1 VAVGQGPWHSVNSDI
16 YHDNPH
22 CQTGGMIDPENIRE
36 GTGGKRLCE
45 ECARLD
51 NAADSVAPPMGDL
64 TGEPGRGTRGREE
77 DLSRRE
83 AATSQPSGA
92 AYDSPFSE
100 PTVRRAG
107 VSRGRVGAEDEARLE
122 ESVRRGARRAMDEK
136 EQEES
141 GGGGLYGS
149 QIDASHIV
157 GAAIAE
163 LVGTFILVFG
173 GTAVA
178 VGAILARPTAGPA
191 YDSLAV
197 ALAFGLAL
205 AIVVAAL
212 GHVSGA
218 HVNPA
223 VTLGMAAT
231 GKFPWNYTPHYIG
244 AQLLGAL
251 LAAVATWITFGGAGA
266 RSEAKLAA
274 TYPAQGV
281 GDLQAFI
288 VELLI
293 TFILVFVVMA
303 VATDERAPAAIA
315 PIAVG
320 FALAVGVFIAGPVTG
335 GSLNPARSLGPMIVA
350 GDLTSFWLYILG
362 PIIGGVLGALLYDR
376 TMAQT
381 EGPG

>member
-1 VAVGQGPWHSVNSDI
+1 VDSERGRTEEELRREAELSRMAGSPVG
-16 YHDNPH
+16 
-22 CQTGGMIDPENIRE
+22 TPEA
-36 GTGGKRLCE
+36 GTHRVE
-45 ECARLD
+45 RASSQDATQATR
-51 NAADSVAPPMGDL
+51 NAAR
-64 TGEPGRGTRGREE
+64 RGTR
-77 DLSRRE
+77 E
-83 AATSQPSGA
+83 A
-92 AYDSPFSE
+92 
-100 PTVRRAG
+100 
-107 VSRGRVGAEDEARLE
+107 LE
-122 ESVRRGARRAMDEK
+122 EK
-136 EQEES
+136 EQEQQ

-149 QIDASHIV
+149 QIDASHLV

-178 VGAILARPTAGPA
+178 VAAILSRPTAGPA

-205 AIVVAAL
+205 AAVVAAI

-223 VTLGMAAT
+223 VTLGMAAA
-231 GKFPWNYTPHYIG
+231 GKFPWNYTPIYIA
-244 AQLLGAL
+244 AQLVGAV
-251 LAAVATWITFGGAGA
+251 LAALATWLTFGGAGA

-288 VELLI
+288 VEILI

-335 GSLNPARSLGPMIVA
+335 GSVNPVRSVGPMIVA
-350 GDLTSFWLYILG
+350 GDLTSVWLYILG
-362 PIIGGVLGALLYDR
+362 PIIGGVLAALLYDR

-381 EGPG
+381 EAPS

>member
-1 VAVGQGPWHSVNSDI
+1 MSESN
-16 YHDNPH
+16 
-22 CQTGGMIDPENIRE
+22 R
-36 GTGGKRLCE
+36 
-45 ECARLD
+45 
-51 NAADSVAPPMGDL
+51 
-64 TGEPGRGTRGREE
+64 REE
-77 DLSRRE
+77 ELRRE
-83 AATSQPSGA
+83 ADRRRA
-92 AYDSPFSE
+92 AELPIDDERLAAEAPRVDARRVAADE
-100 PTVRRAG
+100 PRVRR
-107 VSRGRVGAEDEARLE
+107 VSEDATRRAARQGTREALE
-122 ESVRRGARRAMDEK
+122 EE
-136 EQEES
+136 EES
-141 GGGGLYGS
+141 GGGLYGS

-178 VGAILARPTAGPA
+178 VGAILARPTAGGA
-191 YDSLAV
+191 YGSLAI

-205 AIVVAAL
+205 VAVVAAL

-231 GKFPWNYTPHYIG
+231 GRFPWRYAPHYVV
-244 AQLLGAL
+244 AQLVGAV
-251 LAAVATWITFGGAGA
+251 LAALATWLTFGGAGA
-266 RSEAKLAA
+266 RSEASLAA

-281 GDLQAFI
+281 GDLQAFV
-288 VELLI
+288 VEILI

-335 GSLNPARSLGPMIVA
+335 GAVNPARTLGPMLVA
-350 GDLTSFWLYILG
+350 GDLTSVWLYILG

-376 TMAQT
+376 FMAQT

>member
-16 YHDNPH
+16 YHDNPD
-22 CQTGGMIDPENIRE
+22 CQTGGSIDPENIRP
-36 GTGGKRLCE
+36 GAGGKRLCE

-51 NAADSVAPPMGDL
+51 NAAGSVAPPMGDL
-64 TGEPGRGTRGREE
+64 TGEPGRGTREREE
-77 DLSRRE
+77 DLSTRE
-83 AATSQPSGA
+83 AATRQPPA
-92 AYDSPFSE
+92 ATYEPLSE

-107 VSRGRVGAEDEARLE
+107 VSRGTVGAEEEARLE
-122 ESVRRGARRAMDEK
+122 ESVRRGARRAINEK

-163 LVGTFILVFG
+163 LVGTFVLVFG

-205 AIVVAAL
+205 AAVVAAV

-223 VTLGMAAT
+223 VTLGMAVT
-231 GKFPWNYTPHYIG
+231 KKFPWQYTPHYVV
-244 AQLLGAL
+244 AQLVGAV
-251 LAAVATWITFGGAGA
+251 LAALATWVTFGGAGA
-266 RSEAKLAA
+266 RGEAKLAA

-281 GDLQAFI
+281 GDLQAFV
-288 VELLI
+288 VEILI

-303 VATDERAPAAIA
+303 VATDQRAPAAIA

-335 GSLNPARSLGPMIVA
+335 GSVNPARSLGPMIVA
-350 GDLTSFWLYILG
+350 GDLSSVWLYVLG

>member
-1 VAVGQGPWHSVNSDI
+1 
-16 YHDNPH
+16 
-22 CQTGGMIDPENIRE
+22 
-36 GTGGKRLCE
+36 
-45 ECARLD
+45 LD
-51 NAADSVAPPMGDL
+51 S
-64 TGEPGRGTRGREE
+64 GRGRREE
-77 DLSRRE
+77 EIRRE
-83 AATSQPSGA
+83 AVERPA
-92 AYDSPFSE
+92 AGPRVDAAGYAVDDPLGE
-100 PTVRRAG
+100 PRVRRAG
-107 VSRGRVGAEDEARLE
+107 ASRGGVDLE
-122 ESVRRGARRAMDEK
+122 EEAHLEEDVRRGARRALDEK
-136 EQEES
+136 EGEQS

-149 QIDASHIV
+149 QIDSSHIV

-178 VGAILARPTAGPA
+178 VAAILARPTAGAA

-205 AIVVAAL
+205 AAVVAAV

-231 GKFPWNYTPHYIG
+231 KKFPWQFVPHYVG
-244 AQLLGAL
+244 AQLVGAV
-251 LAAVATWITFGGAGA
+251 LAAVATWITFGGAA
-266 RSEAKLAA
+266 RGEAKLAA

-281 GDLQAFI
+281 GDLRAFV
-288 VELLI
+288 VEILI

-303 VATDERAPAAIA
+303 VATDDRAPAAIA

-335 GSLNPARSLGPMIVA
+335 GSVNPARSLGPMLVA
-350 GDLTSFWLYILG
+350 GDLTSVWLYVLG
-362 PIIGGVLGALLYDR
+362 PIIGGILGALLYDR

-381 EGPG
+381 QGPA

>member
-1 VAVGQGPWHSVNSDI
+1 MEVGQGPWHSVNSDI
-16 YHDNPH
+16 YHDNPD
-22 CQTGGMIDPENIRE
+22 CQTGGSIDPENIRP
-36 GTGGKRLCE
+36 GTGGNRLCE
-45 ECARLD
+45 ECERLD
-51 NAADSVAPPMGDL
+51 RVAGSAAAPTSDL
-64 TGEPGRGTRGREE
+64 TGGPRRTTREGALPQREPATRPP
-77 DLSRRE
+77 
-83 AATSQPSGA
+83 AGA
-92 AYDSPFSE
+92 AHDPLGE
-100 PTVRRAG
+100 PSVRTAG
-107 VSRGRVGAEDEARLE
+107 APRGGFGPEEEARLE
-122 ESVRRGARRAMDEK
+122 ESVRRGARRALDEK

-149 QIDASHIV
+149 QIDQSHII
-157 GAAIAE
+157 GASIAE
-163 LVGTFILVFG
+163 LVGTFVLVYG

-178 VGAILARPTAGPA
+178 VGAILARPTAGPP

-205 AIVVAAL
+205 AAVVAAV

-231 GKFPWNYTPHYIG
+231 KKFPWQFVPHYVV
-244 AQLLGAL
+244 AQLVGAV
-251 LAAVATWITFGGAGA
+251 LAALATWVTFGGAGA

-281 GDLQAFI
+281 GDLQALV
-288 VELLI
+288 VEIFI

-303 VATDERAPAAIA
+303 VATDDRAPAAIA

-335 GSLNPARSLGPMIVA
+335 GSVNPARSLGPMLVA

-362 PIIGGVLGALLYDR
+362 PIIGGALAALLYDR
-376 TMAQT
+376 TLAQT

>member
-1 VAVGQGPWHSVNSDI
+1 MSESDRREEELRREADRRRAAEPPIGGERLAAEAPRVDARRVAS
-16 YHDNPH
+16 
-22 CQTGGMIDPENIRE
+22 
-36 GTGGKRLCE
+36 
-45 ECARLD
+45 
-51 NAADSVAPPMGDL
+51 
-64 TGEPGRGTRGREE
+64 GEPRVERLSEDASRRAARRGTR
-77 DLSRRE
+77 E
-83 AATSQPSGA
+83 A
-92 AYDSPFSE
+92 
-100 PTVRRAG
+100 
-107 VSRGRVGAEDEARLE
+107 LE
-122 ESVRRGARRAMDEK
+122 EK
-136 EQEES
+136 EEES
-141 GGGGLYGS
+141 SGGGLYGS
-149 QIDASHIV
+149 QIDAQHIL

-178 VGAILARPTAGPA
+178 VGAILARPTAGGA
-191 YDSLAV
+191 YGSLAI

-205 AIVVAAL
+205 VAVVAAL

-231 GKFPWNYTPHYIG
+231 GKFPWKYAPHYVV
-244 AQLLGAL
+244 AQLVGAV
-251 LAAVATWITFGGAGA
+251 LAALATWLTFGGAGA
-266 RSEAKLAA
+266 RSEASLAA

-288 VELLI
+288 VEILI
-293 TFILVFVVMA
+293 TFILVFVVIS

-335 GSLNPARSLGPMIVA
+335 GAVNPARALGPMLVA
-350 GDLTSFWLYILG
+350 GDLTSVWLYILG

-376 TMAQT
+376 FMAQT

>member
-1 VAVGQGPWHSVNSDI
+1 MDFDRGRRDEELPREAVEPPATAPRVDAAGYAVD
-16 YHDNPH
+16 
-22 CQTGGMIDPENIRE
+22 DP
-36 GTGGKRLCE
+36 L
-45 ECARLD
+45 
-51 NAADSVAPPMGDL
+51 
-64 TGEPGRGTRGREE
+64 GEPR
-77 DLSRRE
+77 
-83 AATSQPSGA
+83 
-92 AYDSPFSE
+92 
-100 PTVRRAG
+100 VRRAG
-107 VSRGRVGAEDEARLE
+107 ASRGAIGVEEEARLE
-122 ESVRRGARRAMDEK
+122 EDVRRGARRALDEK
-136 EQEES
+136 EREQS

-149 QIDASHIV
+149 QIDSSHII

-163 LVGTFILVFG
+163 LVGTFILIFG

-178 VGAILARPTAGPA
+178 VAAILARPTAGAA

-205 AIVVAAL
+205 VAVVAAV

-231 GKFPWNYTPHYIG
+231 KKFPWQFVPHYVG
-244 AQLLGAL
+244 AQLVGAV
-251 LAAVATWITFGGAGA
+251 LAAFATWITFGGPA
-266 RSEAKLAA
+266 RGQAKLAA

-281 GDLQAFI
+281 GDFQAFI
-288 VELLI
+288 VEILI

-303 VATDERAPAAIA
+303 VATDDRAPAAIA

-335 GSLNPARSLGPMIVA
+335 GSVNPARSLGPMLVA
-350 GDLTSFWLYILG
+350 GDLTSVWLYILG
-362 PIIGGVLGALLYDR
+362 PIVGGVLGALLYDR

-381 EGPG
+381 QGPA

>member
-1 VAVGQGPWHSVNSDI
+1 MDDERSK
-16 YHDNPH
+16 
-22 CQTGGMIDPENIRE
+22 RE
-36 GTGGKRLCE
+36 QAL
-45 ECARLD
+45 
-51 NAADSVAPPMGDL
+51 
-64 TGEPGRGTRGREE
+64 
-77 DLSRRE
+77 RRE
-83 AATSQPSGA
+83 AAERPA
-92 AYDSPFSE
+92 ADPRVDAVGYGTDE
-100 PTVRRAG
+100 PLAETMVRRAG
-107 VSRGRVGAEDEARLE
+107 TSHGGVGAEEEAHLE
-122 ESVRRGARRAMDEK
+122 EDVRRGARRAIDEK
-136 EQEES
+136 EQETS

-163 LVGTFILVFG
+163 LVGIFILVFG

-178 VGAILARPTAGPA
+178 VGAILSRPTAGPA

-205 AIVVAAL
+205 AAAVAAI

-231 GKFPWNYTPHYIG
+231 GKFPWQYAPHYLG
-244 AQLLGAL
+244 AQLVGAV
-251 LAAVATWITFGGAGA
+251 LAAFATWITFGGAGA
-266 RSEAKLAA
+266 RGEAKLAA

-281 GDLQAFI
+281 GDLQAFV
-288 VELLI
+288 VEILI

-303 VATDERAPAAIA
+303 VATDQRAPAAIA

-335 GSLNPARSLGPMIVA
+335 GSVNPARSLGPMLVA
-350 GDLTSFWLYILG
+350 GDLTSVWLYVLG
-362 PIIGGVLGALLYDR
+362 PIVGGVLEQLAKRVNLF
-376 TMAQT
+376 ASISASQHFS
-381 EGPG
+381 

>member
-1 VAVGQGPWHSVNSDI
+1 
-16 YHDNPH
+16 
-22 CQTGGMIDPENIRE
+22 
-36 GTGGKRLCE
+36 
-45 ECARLD
+45 
-51 NAADSVAPPMGDL
+51 
-64 TGEPGRGTRGREE
+64 
-77 DLSRRE
+77 
-83 AATSQPSGA
+83 
-92 AYDSPFSE
+92 
-100 PTVRRAG
+100 
-107 VSRGRVGAEDEARLE
+107 
-122 ESVRRGARRAMDEK
+122 
-136 EQEES
+136 
-141 GGGGLYGS
+141 
-149 QIDASHIV
+149 
-157 GAAIAE
+157 
-163 LVGTFILVFG
+163 
-173 GTAVA
+173 
-178 VGAILARPTAGPA
+178 VGAILSRPTAGPA

-205 AIVVAAL
+205 AAVVAAV

-231 GKFPWNYTPHYIG
+231 GKFPWQYTPHYIG
-244 AQLLGAL
+244 AQLVGAV
-251 LAAVATWITFGGAGA
+251 LAALATWITFGGAGA

-281 GDLQAFI
+281 GDLQAFV
-288 VELLI
+288 VEILI

-303 VATDERAPAAIA
+303 VATDDRAPAAIA

-335 GSLNPARSLGPMIVA
+335 GSVNPARSLGPMLVA

>member
-1 VAVGQGPWHSVNSDI
+1 MDSD
-16 YHDNPH
+16 
-22 CQTGGMIDPENIRE
+22 
-36 GTGGKRLCE
+36 
-45 ECARLD
+45 
-51 NAADSVAPPMGDL
+51 
-64 TGEPGRGTRGREE
+64 RGRREE
-77 DLSRRE
+77 ELRRE
-83 AATSQPSGA
+83 AVERPATAPRVDA
-92 AYDSPFSE
+92 AGYAADDPLGE
-100 PTVRRAG
+100 PRVRRAG
-107 VSRGRVGAEDEARLE
+107 ASRGGVDLE
-122 ESVRRGARRAMDEK
+122 EEAHLEEDVRRGARRALDEK
-136 EQEES
+136 EREQS

-149 QIDASHIV
+149 QIDSSHIV

-178 VGAILARPTAGPA
+178 VAAILARPTAGPA

-197 ALAFGLAL
+197 ALAFGIAL
-205 AIVVAAL
+205 AAVVAAV

-231 GKFPWNYTPHYIG
+231 KKFPWQFVPHYVV
-244 AQLLGAL
+244 AQLAGAV
-251 LAAVATWITFGGAGA
+251 LAAFATWITFGGAA
-266 RSEAKLAA
+266 RGEAKLAA

-281 GDLQAFI
+281 GDLQAFV
-288 VELLI
+288 VEILI

-303 VATDERAPAAIA
+303 VATDDRAPAAIA

-335 GSLNPARSLGPMIVA
+335 GSVNPARSLGPMIVA
-350 GDLTSFWLYILG
+350 GDLTSVWLYLLG

-381 EGPG
+381 QGPA

>member
-1 VAVGQGPWHSVNSDI
+1 
-16 YHDNPH
+16 
-22 CQTGGMIDPENIRE
+22 
-36 GTGGKRLCE
+36 L
-45 ECARLD
+45 
-51 NAADSVAPPMGDL
+51 
-64 TGEPGRGTRGREE
+64 RGASEHRVERA
-77 DLSRRE
+77 SSQE
-83 AATSQPSGA
+83 AARQA
-92 AYDSPFSE
+92 A
-100 PTVRRAG
+100 
-107 VSRGRVGAEDEARLE
+107 
-122 ESVRRGARRAMDEK
+122 RRGAREGIEEK
-136 EQEES
+136 EQEQQ
-141 GGGGLYGS
+141 GGGLYGS
-149 QIDASHIV
+149 QIDASHLV

-178 VGAILARPTAGPA
+178 VAAILARPTAGGA
-191 YDSLAV
+191 YGSLAV

-205 AIVVAAL
+205 AIVVASI

-231 GKFPWNYTPHYIG
+231 GKFPWNYAPIYIV
-244 AQLLGAL
+244 AQLVGAV
-251 LAAVATWITFGGAGA
+251 LAAQATWLTFGGPA

-274 TYPAQGV
+274 TYPARGV

-288 VELLI
+288 VEILI

-303 VATDERAPAAIA
+303 VATDQRAPAAIA

-335 GSLNPARSLGPMIVA
+335 GSVNPARSLGPMLVA
-350 GDLTSFWLYILG
+350 GDLTSVWLYVLG

-376 TMAQT
+376 VMAQT
-381 EGPG
+381 EAPQ

>member
-1 VAVGQGPWHSVNSDI
+1 VEVGGGPWHSVNSDI
-16 YHDNPH
+16 YHDNPD
-22 CQTGGMIDPENIRE
+22 CQTGGMIDPENIRP
-36 GTGGKRLCE
+36 GTDGKRLCE
-45 ECARLD
+45 ECERLD
-51 NAADSVAPPMGDL
+51 RAAGSVAAPMGDL
-64 TGEPGRGTRGREE
+64 TGEPARDTREE
-77 DLSRRE
+77 ALPPRE
-83 AATSQPSGA
+83 AAASPPTGA
-92 AYDSPFSE
+92 AHDPLGE
-100 PTVRRAG
+100 PMGRRAG
-107 VSRGRVGAEDEARLE
+107 APRGGFGAEEEARIE
-122 ESVRRGARRAMDEK
+122 ENVRRGARRAMDEK

-149 QIDASHIV
+149 QIDATHIL

-163 LVGTFILVFG
+163 LVGTFVLVYG

-178 VGAILARPTAGPA
+178 VGAILARPTAGPP

-205 AIVVAAL
+205 AAVVAAV
-212 GHVSGA
+212 GHISGA

-231 GKFPWNYTPHYIG
+231 KKFPWQYVPHYVV
-244 AQLLGAL
+244 AQLVGAV
-251 LAAVATWITFGGAGA
+251 LAALATWVTFGGAGA
-266 RSEAKLAA
+266 RGEAKLAA

-281 GDLQAFI
+281 GDLQAFV
-288 VELLI
+288 VEILI

-303 VATDERAPAAIA
+303 VATDQRAPAAIA

-335 GSLNPARSLGPMIVA
+335 GSVNPARSLGPMIVA
-350 GDLTSFWLYILG
+350 GDLTSFWLYVLG
-362 PIIGGVLGALLYDR
+362 PIIGGVLAALLYDR

-381 EGPG
+381 QGPG

>member
-1 VAVGQGPWHSVNSDI
+1 VDSDRGRREEEWRREAELGRPVGAPAGAP
-16 YHDNPH
+16 
-22 CQTGGMIDPENIRE
+22 QTSAHRVERASSQDATRSA
-36 GTGGKRLCE
+36 
-45 ECARLD
+45 AR
-51 NAADSVAPPMGDL
+51 
-64 TGEPGRGTRGREE
+64 RGTREALEEREE
-77 DLSRRE
+77 KS
-83 AATSQPSGA
+83 
-92 AYDSPFSE
+92 DS
-100 PTVRRAG
+100 
-107 VSRGRVGAEDEARLE
+107 
-122 ESVRRGARRAMDEK
+122 
-136 EQEES
+136 
-141 GGGGLYGS
+141 GGLYGS
-149 QIDASHIV
+149 QIDASHLV

-178 VGAILARPTAGPA
+178 VAAILSRPTAGGA
-191 YDSLAV
+191 YGSLAI

-205 AIVVAAL
+205 AIVVASI

-231 GKFPWNYTPHYIG
+231 GKFPWNYTPIYIA
-244 AQLLGAL
+244 AQLVGAV
-251 LAAVATWITFGGAGA
+251 LAALATWLTFGGAGA
-266 RSEAKLAA
+266 RSEASLAA

-288 VELLI
+288 VEILI

-335 GSLNPARSLGPMIVA
+335 GSVNPARSLGPMLVA
-350 GDLTSFWLYILG
+350 GDLTSVWLYVLG

-376 TMAQT
+376 FMAQT
-381 EGPG
+381 EAPQ

>member
-1 VAVGQGPWHSVNSDI
+1 MAVGQGPWHSVNSDI
-16 YHDNPH
+16 YHDNPD
-22 CQTGGMIDPENIRE
+22 CQTGGSIDPENIRP
-36 GTGGKRLCE
+36 GTDGKRLCE

-51 NAADSVAPPMGDL
+51 NAAGSVAPPMGDL
-64 TGEPGRGTRGREE
+64 TGELGRGTREREE
-77 DLSRRE
+77 DLSTRE
-83 AATSQPSGA
+83 AATSQPPA
-92 AYDSPFSE
+92 ATYEPLSE

-107 VSRGRVGAEDEARLE
+107 VSRGTVGAEEEARLE
-122 ESVRRGARRAMDEK
+122 ESVRRGARRAINEK

-141 GGGGLYGS
+141 GSGGLYGS

-178 VGAILARPTAGPA
+178 VGAILARPTAGPP

-205 AIVVAAL
+205 AAVVAAV

-231 GKFPWNYTPHYIG
+231 GKFPWQYTPHYVV
-244 AQLLGAL
+244 AQLVGAV
-251 LAAVATWITFGGAGA
+251 LAALATWVTFGGAGA
-266 RSEAKLAA
+266 RGEAKLAA

-281 GDLQAFI
+281 GDLQAFV
-288 VELLI
+288 VEVLI

-303 VATDERAPAAIA
+303 VATDQRAPAAIA

-320 FALAVGVFIAGPVTG
+320 FTLAVGVFIAGPVTG
-335 GSLNPARSLGPMIVA
+335 GSVNPARSLGPMIVA
-350 GDLTSFWLYILG
+350 GDLSSVWLYILG

>member
-1 VAVGQGPWHSVNSDI
+1 VAVGQGAWHSVNSDI
-16 YHDNPH
+16 YHDNPD
-22 CQTGGMIDPENIRE
+22 CQTGGSIDPENIQQ

-51 NAADSVAPPMGDL
+51 RAAGSVTSPIGDF
-64 TGEPGRGTRGREE
+64 TGGPGRGTREE
-77 DLSRRE
+77 DLSPQEPATGRPAGE
-83 AATSQPSGA
+83 AYGPLGESR
-92 AYDSPFSE
+92 
-100 PTVRRAG
+100 VRRAG
-107 VSRGRVGAEDEARLE
+107 APRGGVGAEEEARLE
-122 ESVRRGARRAMDEK
+122 ESVRRGTRRALDEK
-136 EQEES
+136 EQEEW

-149 QIDASHIV
+149 QIDASHIL

-205 AIVVAAL
+205 AIVVAAV

-231 GKFPWNYTPHYIG
+231 GKFPWQYTPHYIV
-244 AQLLGAL
+244 AQLVGAV
-251 LAAVATWITFGGAGA
+251 LAAVATWLTFGGAGA
-266 RSEAKLAA
+266 RNEAKLAA

-281 GDLQAFI
+281 GDLQAFL
-288 VELLI
+288 VEILI

-303 VATDERAPAAIA
+303 VATDDRAPAAIA

-335 GSLNPARSLGPMIVA
+335 GSVNPARSLGPMLVA

-362 PIIGGVLGALLYDR
+362 PIIGGVLAALLYDR